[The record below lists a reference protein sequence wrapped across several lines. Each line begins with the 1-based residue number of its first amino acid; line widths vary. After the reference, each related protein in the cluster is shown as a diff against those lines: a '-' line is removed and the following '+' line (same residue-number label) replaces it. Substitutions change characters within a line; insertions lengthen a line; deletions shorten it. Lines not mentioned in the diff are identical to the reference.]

1 MHLNLASLMKTGFSN
16 NIVLFICNNY
26 LCNPVVINHILI
38 VPIMIVQSGI
48 ISLISR
54 ATWLQDLN
62 ITFKLKCTK
71 LNSIY
76 IHTFAADKCE

>member
-38 VPIMIVQSGI
+38 VPIMIVQSRI

-54 ATWLQDLN
+54 ATWPQNLN

-71 LNSIY
+71 LNSSY
-76 IHTFAADKCE
+76 IHTFAADKYK